1 MGKSA
6 LIAGATGLVG
16 KALLDQLLAD
26 AYYEK
31 VIVLSRRE
39 LPQANP
45 RVKLVVVNFDELYE
59 QGAEISAADYY
70 CCLGT
75 TMKKAGSK
83 EAFYKVDYTYQLE
96 LARLAQKDPAF
107 EQFHIV
113 SAVGANSNS
122 VIYYNNVKGQLEEA
136 LKALGLK
143 SLHIY
148 QPSLL
153 LGSRNEFR
161 FFEELAKF
169 FSKVL
174 SFFMVGSRGRKLFA
188 IEADT
193 VAKAM
198 YFSAKGNKTGTHVYS
213 PRRME
218 KIAKQR

>member
-1 MGKSA
+1 M
-6 LIAGATGLVG
+6 G

-26 AYYEK
+26 TFYSK
-31 VIVLSRRE
+31 IIVLTRRE
-39 LPQANP
+39 ITITDK
-45 RVKLVVVNFDELYE
+45 RVQVVVVNFDELYE
-59 QGAEISAADYY
+59 HEHGISAQHYY

-83 EAFYKVDYTYQLE
+83 EAFYKVDYTYQLD

-136 LKALGLK
+136 LKTLELR

-153 LGSRNEFR
+153 LGDRQEFR
-161 FFEELAKF
+161 FFEEVAKA

-174 SFFMVGSRGRKLFA
+174 SFFTIGSGRKFFA
-188 IEADT
+188 IEASK
-193 VAKAM
+193 VAAAM
-198 YFSAKGNKTGTHVYS
+198 LLCAKKGEAGTHVYS
-213 PRRME
+213 SR
-218 KIAKQR
+218 KIEQMTRAK